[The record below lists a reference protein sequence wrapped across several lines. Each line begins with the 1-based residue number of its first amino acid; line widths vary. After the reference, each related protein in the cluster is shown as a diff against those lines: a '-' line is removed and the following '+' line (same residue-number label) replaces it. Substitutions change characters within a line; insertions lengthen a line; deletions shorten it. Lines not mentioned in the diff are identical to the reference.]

1 MFYSNEGHIAMT
13 LPAINWVAIAIC
25 LILGVLSGSLWY
37 NPKTFFPM
45 WWRAIGKSD
54 QDQPG
59 SGQQMGVVFGLTF
72 VATAIQAI
80 GSAIML
86 GLVFPTG
93 YTTGQAL
100 VLAIIVWAGAIA
112 PTALVNTL
120 FAGHQLRAWVITT
133 SNHLLNGCIFAIVLA
148 TMQ

>member
-1 MFYSNEGHIAMT
+1 M
-13 LPAINWVAIAIC
+13 INWWAIGLC
-25 LILGVLSGSLWY
+25 VVLGVISGSLWF

-54 QDQPG
+54 SDQPG
-59 SGQQMGVVFGLTF
+59 SGQQMSLVFGLTF
-72 VATAIQAI
+72 VATALQAL
-80 GSAIML
+80 GSAIIL
-86 GLVFPTG
+86 GLVFPSG
-93 YTTGQAL
+93 YTMAHAVMLG
-100 VLAIIVWAGAIA
+100 VLVWAGAIA

-133 SNHLLNGCIFAIVLA
+133 SNHLLNACIFAIVFA

>member
-1 MFYSNEGHIAMT
+1 MT
-13 LPAINWVAIAIC
+13 FPTLNWVAVGIC
-25 LILGVLSGSLWY
+25 LVLGVLSGSLWF

-59 SGQQMGVVFGLTF
+59 NGQHMGLVFGLTF
-72 VATAIQAI
+72 VATGVQALGIAII
-80 GSAIML
+80 L

-93 YTTGQAL
+93 YSMLQAIMG
-100 VLAIIVWAGAIA
+100 AIIVWAGAIA

-133 SNHLLNGCIFAIVLA
+133 SNHLLNCCLFALVLA
-148 TMQ
+148 VMS